1 MRLAA
6 TILDVHRGQVVG
18 EAEFRGPVNRVD
30 RLADS
35 LTVRVLQEL
44 GQTRQIGT
52 ANSYG
57 LSARSLGALRAFLQ
71 AEQFFRRAEWDSA
84 RVSYER
90 ALVLDS
96 AFALASWRLGTVYW
110 WSWPKTNDSLHRMY
124 ALRAGA
130 LNRGLSPRDSLLVLC
145 DSITVT
151 LDESE
156 LLDSAARENLPRL
169 LSTAE
174 ALVRRYPTDPDAWYV
189 LGEARFHFEAG
200 LGVSDQRVLAAFE
213 QVIALDSAYAPA
225 YDHAIGTW

>member
-1 MRLAA
+1 MTLGPGAA
-6 TILDVHRGQVVG
+6 RARRRPG
-18 EAEFRGPVNRVD
+18 AELRHLQFCPRASVYSR
-30 RLADS
+30 RSCLQ
-35 LTVRVLQEL
+35 LVRD
-44 GQTRQIGT
+44 
-52 ANSYG
+52 
-57 LSARSLGALRAFLQ
+57 AFF
-71 AEQFFRRAEWDSA
+71 ASPPAEWDSA

-225 YDHAIGTW
+225 YDPRLERGNPPAPRGSRWRPPAAAVPQ